1 MRVIRIYNFNM
12 STKPHPPSS
21 IASTEPSQGN
31 GLSDQIAPPGRRV
44 SSDEIFGKQQEI
56 EIEHNGALYRLR
68 KTSLG
73 KLILTK

>member
-1 MRVIRIYNFNM
+1 MKTKPPFQTTPGAADT
-12 STKPHPPSS
+12 STKPASMSDSS
-21 IASTEPSQGN
+21 VPARRMV
-31 GLSDQIAPPGRRV
+31 SD
-44 SSDEIFGKQQEI
+44 DIFGNHHEI